1 MPATATGR
9 GAQVVLDPMSDTVK
23 AIRGAYAA
31 TYEGNVAKVRA
42 DIASGT
48 APHGNSPDGTTAT
61 SGATDVSVIPSVG
74 AKQAASLVLGSQGGP
89 IIISG
94 TGAGRGTQPS
104 GSMWIRTDG
113 SAGARI
119 YVSQGGGVWLPIAT
133 V

>member
-1 MPATATGR
+1 MPATLTGR

-31 TYEGNVAKVRA
+31 TYEANAAKHAA
-42 DIASGT
+42 DSAAGL

-74 AKQAASLVLGSQGGP
+74 AKQAASLLLGSQGGP

-94 TGAGRGTQPS
+94 AGAGRGNQPS
-104 GSMWIRTDG
+104 GSIWIRTDG
-113 SAGARI
+113 APGARL
-119 YVSQGGGVWLPIAT
+119 YVSQGAGSWLPIAT